1 MEHCRV
7 SCQSACLPRKVVTS
21 VPSLWIKDRSQ
32 PQAPLKGWKVGES
45 TALLSCPFCYLPITY
60 LLFVIY
66 LLFSGSRTGHSC
78 GSRARGLCY
87 HVSVGRS
94 QTPKLLL
101 EPGRDVSSRAKPG
114 VSGSPWRR
122 MMGEEAAAS

>member
-45 TALLSCPFCYLPITY
+45 TALLSCPFCYLPIIYY
-60 LLFVIY
+60 LSIY
-66 LLFSGSRTGHSC
+66 CSVDLEREGHSC
-78 GSRARGLCY
+78 RSRARGLCY